1 MIDYKYAYLLV
12 VTDNNGVAIKYDY
25 LLSNYILFYNSAVYS
40 DLSGIDL
47 CRYDLHNKQDN
58 EDFFN
63 ALNGLEFDVRTN
75 KIDIL
80 FELACGLSDFLE
92 VE

>member
-1 MIDYKYAYLLV
+1 MIDYRYAYLLV
-12 VTDNNGVAIKYDY
+12 VTDDNGVAIKYDY
-25 LLSNYILFYNSAVYS
+25 LLSNYELFENSAAYHN
-40 DLSGIDL
+40 LSGIDL

-58 EDFFN
+58 EDFFG

-75 KIDIL
+75 KVDIL
-80 FELACGLSDFLE
+80 FELVLTIDEFIE